1 LLCTLLKR
9 KFSTIRISEPLYKK
23 EDVMKASASK
33 LSRRNFLLA
42 VGAGGVA
49 TAAVVAGKK
58 PEAQP
63 KKAEA
68 VKGSRGYQLTEHVR
82 KYYETTKV

>member
-1 LLCTLLKR
+1 
-9 KFSTIRISEPLYKK
+9 
-23 EDVMKASASK
+23 MKTSASK

-42 VGAGGVA
+42 VGAGSAA
-49 TAAVVAGKK
+49 TAAAVATRS
-58 PEAQP
+58 PQSPP

-68 VKGSRGYQLTEHVR
+68 VSGSKGYQLTEHVR

>member
-1 LLCTLLKR
+1 
-9 KFSTIRISEPLYKK
+9 
-23 EDVMKASASK
+23 MKTSQSK

-42 VGAGGVA
+42 VSAGSAA
-49 TAAVVAGKK
+49 TAAAIATKS
-58 PEAQP
+58 PQSQP

-68 VKGSRGYQLTEHVR
+68 VSGSKGYQLTEHVR

>member
-1 LLCTLLKR
+1 
-9 KFSTIRISEPLYKK
+9 
-23 EDVMKASASK
+23 MKTSASK

-49 TAAVVAGKK
+49 TAAVVASKN
-58 PEAQP
+58 PQAQP

-68 VKGSRGYQLTEHVR
+68 VAGSKGYQLTEHVR
-82 KYYETTKV
+82 KYYDTTKV